1 MRKKRRNWERIGYA
15 EKIHLNKVGLN
26 DSLSLFSIIKLR
38 KTMLDARPDLV
49 CSRRVHFSPEKTGRF
64 REREQRAKRVIH
76 SLLSSPAPFS
86 STRAPATYYAKPPRT
101 KEKSTCGL
109 IFLITIMP
117 RVLSV
122 LCRPLWGWSVVLWT
136 LHCGR
141 RKYLSLLNLIRFNW
155 N

>member
-86 STRAPATYYAKPPRT
+86 STRAPATYYAKT
-101 KEKSTCGL
+101 STHKRKIHL
-109 IFLITIMP
+109 WVNIFNYDYAASFECA
-117 RVLSV
+117 LSSFV
-122 LCRPLWGWSVVLWT
+122 GMVGRLMNVTLRPQKIFVFVE
-136 LHCGR
+136 
-141 RKYLSLLNLIRFNW
+141 FNSF
-155 N
+155 